1 MLLVLTTI
9 YEIYIL
15 VTNNKGIY
23 HSIAVCKLTTET
35 SCMCKKM
42 FCCKWYKHYK
52 IYPYMLEHTESFIF
66 TSILMLACSLSEGIP
81 GKTVE
86 APLFQ
91 LC

>member
-35 SCMCKKM
+35 SCMCKK
-42 FCCKWYKHYK
+42 CSAVSDTNIIKYTLICWST
-52 IYPYMLEHTESFIF
+52 L
-66 TSILMLACSLSEGIP
+66 SLSFSP
-81 GKTVE
+81 
-86 APLFQ
+86 Q
-91 LC
+91 Y